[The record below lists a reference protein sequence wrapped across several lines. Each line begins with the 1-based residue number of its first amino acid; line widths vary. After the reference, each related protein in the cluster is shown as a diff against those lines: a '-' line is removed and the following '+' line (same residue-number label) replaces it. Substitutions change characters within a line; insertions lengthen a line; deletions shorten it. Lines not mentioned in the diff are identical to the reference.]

1 MKSFL
6 CVLRNFA
13 SHDCLFLQKCPHT
26 RFKRR
31 FLVYFYHF
39 WPFFSGFFFSGN
51 QRPYQDLCSL
61 FSFTN
66 LPILLLSWKQTKQN
80 LKKQHLRLF
89 NLATCGSVCK
99 STSEILHEE
108 LAAHKSCYDRHI
120 LRHPYHEWCFNTSF
134 FATNSMMFEWFSSSI
149 ILPPERLSSFSFV
162 SKMGTHT
169 SLKINVLK

>member
-13 SHDCLFLQKCPHT
+13 SHDCLFSQKCPHT

-39 WPFFSGFFFSGN
+39 WPFFSGFFLGKSKTLSRFM
-51 QRPYQDLCSL
+51 
-61 FSFTN
+61 F
-66 LPILLLSWKQTKQN
+66 PILFYKPSYTFIILEADQAKS
-80 LKKQHLRLF
+80 KKHNTFVFLIWPHV
-89 NLATCGSVCK
+89 AVCK
-99 STSEILHEE
+99 STPEILHEE

-149 ILPPERLSSFSFV
+149 ILLPERLSSFSFV

>member
-1 MKSFL
+1 M
-6 CVLRNFA
+6 
-13 SHDCLFLQKCPHT
+13 T
-26 RFKRR
+26 
-31 FLVYFYHF
+31 VYFYKSAHIHVLKEDF
-39 WPFFSGFFFSGN
+39 LCIFTISDHSSVVFFSGN